1 MDERIETGCEPEAP
15 FSESRYYRVFLV
27 LLTGLFALVLCS
39 MALGPFSLPGAWAIK
54 LLLAAGLTALLLFLR
69 RRAGLQRFDAIPLT
83 LACTCSLQ
91 FFVPAGRSLLWL
103 LLYGLLFA
111 MLRQTLPLRTSRRTT
126 RAAVWLGLLYA
137 LAIFLGW
144 QLTEFNRIELLH
156 PAGHRDYEL
165 LRLWLRFFSLA
176 FLFAVVLNAL
186 LGYLCRRPAA
196 LNLMPAGRG
205 GLRLWLLGTGCMLL
219 GWLPYYLVFYP
230 GCLSEDSFHELAIQL
245 GQLPLSNHHP
255 LIHQLFIR
263 LCLFLAGSP
272 QGGVGLYSLLQM
284 LLLAGAFSLGLVS
297 LAWRGVPRRVL
308 FALLAFLSLFTIHA
322 FYSITMWKDVL
333 FGASAL
339 VLMVLLL
346 RECEGS
352 RSPARAAALVLV
364 SFLFCTLRNNGWY
377 AFLLGY
383 PCFLLVNRRF
393 WKRLLAIGLAAV
405 VLVSGYHSLLF
416 DALHVQK
423 SASGE
428 ALSVPLQQ
436 IARVVKTEGYDEQ
449 DPDLAILSELFPE
462 MENLGELYNPYCSD
476 DVKQPGIFDS
486 AAFSREPGRYLRA
499 WAGLGLRHPA
509 VYADAFLLQC
519 FGYWYPD
526 VSYWTIQADGYRDE
540 TMGVQRTTR
549 FTALQEKLVFI
560 HNTLAGERPVS
571 ILYSTALPVWLLIFS
586 AVLLVLKRRGRLAS
600 PLLLLAGVWL
610 TTLASPVFCE
620 YRYLYSL
627 PCCAPLFLLLAL
639 CLPKAEKPKKS

>member
-1 MDERIETGCEPEAP
+1 MGERIEIGGEKAAP
-15 FSESRYYRVFLV
+15 FSESLYYRIFLT
-27 LLTGLFALVLCS
+27 LITGFFFLMLCS
-39 MALGPFSLPGAWAIK
+39 MALAPFSLPAAGLLK
-54 LLLAAGLTALLLFLR
+54 LLLACALTGGLLFLR
-69 RRAGLQRFDAIPLT
+69 RRAGLQRFDSIPLA

-91 FFVPAGRSLLWL
+91 FFLPAGRSLLWL
-103 LLYGLLFA
+103 LLFGLLFDL
-111 MLRQTLPLRTSRRTT
+111 LRRTLPLPVSRRIT

-144 QLTEFNRIELLH
+144 QLMEFGRIELLH
-156 PAGHRDYEL
+156 PEGHKDHEL
-165 LRLWLRFFSLA
+165 LRLWLRFFCLA
-176 FLFAVVLNAL
+176 FFFTVVLNAVL
-186 LGYLCRRPAA
+186 NHLCRRCAA
-196 LNLMPAGRG
+196 LKPLPAGKSG
-205 GLRLWLLGTGCMLL
+205 FRLWLLGTGCMFLA
-219 GWLPYYLVFYP
+219 WLPYYLVFYP
-230 GCLSEDSFHELAIQL
+230 GCLTPDSFHELSMQL

-255 LIHQLFIR
+255 MIHQMFIR
-263 LCLFLAGSP
+263 LCLLLGGNP
-272 QGGVGLYSLLQM
+272 QRGVGLYSLLQM
-284 LLLAGAFSLGLVS
+284 LLLAGAFSLGLTE
-297 LAWRGVPRRVL
+297 LARRGVPRGVL
-308 FALLAFLSLFTIHA
+308 FALLAFLALFTIHA

-339 VLMVLLL
+339 VLMILLL

-383 PCFLLVNRRF
+383 PCFLLINRRF
-393 WKRLLAIGLAAV
+393 GKRLLAIGLAVV
-405 VLVSGYHSLLF
+405 VLVSGYHSLMFRGLG
-416 DALHVQK
+416 VQK
-423 SASGE
+423 SSSGE

-436 IARVVKTEGYDEQ
+436 IARVVKVEGYDET
-449 DPDLAILSELFPE
+449 DPDLAVLSELFTE
-462 MENLGELYNPYCSD
+462 IRDLGELYNPLCSD
-476 DVKQPGIFDS
+476 DVKQPRIFDS

-509 VYADAFLLQC
+509 VYVDAFLHQC

-526 VSYWTIQADGYRDE
+526 VNYWTIQADGYRVDL
-540 TMGVQRTTR
+540 GVERNTR
-549 FTALQEKLVFI
+549 FAALQEKLTSL
-560 HNTLAGERPVS
+560 HNALALERPIS

-586 AVLLVLKRRGRLAS
+586 AVLLGLKRRGRLAS

-639 CLPKAEKPKKS
+639 CLPKAEAPKET